1 MEDMQFEIDEYT
13 ELFELFGQNFFC
25 SICQE
30 EAQEGQRI
38 LEIIQCKHMFHEP
51 CLEPWLRQKG
61 TCPLCRVSIFGN
73 RHREIAQRIR
83 LLALLHIVEQQIL
96 TERRLLTWILC
107 DGILQK
113 FRNASEYQALRQRCE
128 QVIPTFSLR
137 TIHPL
142 PIDFTNRTR
151 IQKLAGQIRRQLLET
166 YQERNNRLHT
176 WTDVIMMRQYVSNHS
191 VMNPEFQQV
200 WQ

>member
-1 MEDMQFEIDEYT
+1 MEDMQFEIDNYT
-13 ELFELFGQNFFC
+13 ELFELFGQTLFC

-30 EAQEGQRI
+30 NGEEGQRV
-38 LEIIQCKHMFHEP
+38 LEITQCKHMFHEE

-61 TCPLCRVSIFGN
+61 TCPLCRVSIFGE
-73 RHREIAQRIR
+73 RQREVFNRIR
-83 LLALLHIVEQQIL
+83 LLALLQIVEQQIL

-113 FRNASEYQALRQRCE
+113 FRNAAEYQELRERCE
-128 QVIPTFSLR
+128 ELIQNFSLR
-137 TIHPL
+137 TIRPL
-142 PIDFTNRTR
+142 PIDFRNRTR
-151 IQKLAGQIRRQLLET
+151 IHHLAGQIRRQLLET
-166 YQERNNRLHT
+166 YQDRTNRLHS

-191 VMNPEFQQV
+191 MMNPEFQQV